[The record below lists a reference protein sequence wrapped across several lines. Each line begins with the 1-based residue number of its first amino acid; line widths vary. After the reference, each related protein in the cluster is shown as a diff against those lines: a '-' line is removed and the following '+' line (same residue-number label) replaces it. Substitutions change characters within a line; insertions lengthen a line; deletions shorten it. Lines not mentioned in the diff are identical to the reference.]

1 MTRFHFQ
8 VKSSCNQTQD
18 ETKLAQAFPSRCDHS
33 ITGQQVMAEIIQRTI
48 LLLTV
53 RDVCNKG
60 QECNKWGRGQGP
72 FHFQAKRPALF
83 AKDMPDAQGPY

>member
-1 MTRFHFQ
+1 MVQKLPSF
-8 VKSSCNQTQD
+8 CNQS
-18 ETKLAQAFPSRCDHS
+18 LA
-33 ITGQQVMAEIIQRTI
+33 GQQVVAEIIPRTI

-72 FHFQAKRPALF
+72 FHSLGKKTALS
-83 AKDMPDAQGPY
+83 AKDMPDALGPY